1 MKPQRRRIISEAA
14 AEPVG
19 AYPHA
24 TQVGPF
30 LFISGIGPR
39 RKRHA
44 GIPGVTFDREG
55 NVKAYDIE
63 VQTRAVFENLQHI
76 LDAAG
81 YTMEDVVDVMVFLT
95 NMKADFPR
103 FNRIYAEYFGRIQPS
118 RTTVEV
124 GALPTPIAV
133 ELKVVAWKSPH

>member
-1 MKPQRRRIISEAA
+1 MHRRRIISDRA

-30 LFISGIGPR
+30 LFVSGIGPR
-39 RKRHA
+39 RKGRKA
-44 GIPGVTFDREG
+44 IPGVVLDAEG
-55 NVKAYDIE
+55 RVVEYDIVE
-63 VQTRAVFENLQHI
+63 QTHAVFDNLRHI

-81 YTMEDVVDVMVFLT
+81 YRMEHIVDVTVFLT
-95 NMKADFPR
+95 NMKADFAA
-103 FNRIYAEYFGRIQPS
+103 FNAVYREYLGGIQPS

-133 ELKVVAWKSPH
+133 ELKVVAWNPDAA